1 MLISV
6 CETTTYFK
14 QMGVLSINTYTYMY
28 RYLSKNVNYYYKVV
42 KTLLL
47 SLYIQE
53 LAVCSFRNWCITPFG
68 MMLEYQM
75 CLVSHFAYLAVLIA
89 EVVKCDTLHTCST
102 QGTCA
107 I

>member
-53 LAVCSFRNWCITPFG
+53 LAVCSFRN
-68 MMLEYQM
+68 
-75 CLVSHFAYLAVLIA
+75 
-89 EVVKCDTLHTCST
+89 
-102 QGTCA
+102 
-107 I
+107 